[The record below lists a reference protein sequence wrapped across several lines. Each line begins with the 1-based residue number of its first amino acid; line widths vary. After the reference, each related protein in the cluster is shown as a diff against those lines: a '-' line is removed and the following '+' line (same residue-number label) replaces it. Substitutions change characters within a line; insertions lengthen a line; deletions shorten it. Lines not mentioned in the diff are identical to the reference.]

1 MEVLLL
7 SFFICCCINWNLGR
21 KFSGCMLQ
29 CEEIEIAEKTPYNR
43 VPSKQVFGTILLKQ
57 PLDNL

>member
-1 MEVLLL
+1 
-7 SFFICCCINWNLGR
+7 
-21 KFSGCMLQ
+21 MLQ